1 MKIGPRPEN
10 AREWLAEKLDLA
22 PIPIADTQVAYTAA
36 RAIMAGTSLGIFDAI
51 ARGHTTPEAIAGAC
65 RTHPRATR
73 ALLDALVSIDYL
85 SFRGG
90 AYANRRHVTKWLLA
104 DAPRSIRAK
113 LVFQRVEWELLA
125 GLEGFVRTGES
136 LALHRMLGPEE
147 QALYQDGMRALASE
161 IAPAIAGRL
170 RLPRSPRRMVDVGG
184 SHGFHAVA
192 LCRKH
197 PTLEAEV
204 LELPGAVTAAAPLLA
219 KENMGDRVRHRE
231 GDALAGDLGRDLDL
245 VLVAQLVHHFTAKEN
260 AALAK
265 RAFRALRP
273 GGVLAIADLERAPSP
288 GAGGA
293 LGGTMDL
300 YFALTSRSGTW
311 SVPEMQQWQRDAGF
325 RVRRAVRFP
334 TLPGFVLQSGVKS
347 LSRA

>member
-10 AREWLAEKLDLA
+10 AREWIAEKLDLA
-22 PIPIADTQVAYTAA
+22 PIPIADTQIAYTAA
-36 RAIMAGTSLGIFDAI
+36 RAIMAGTSLGLFDAI
-51 ARGHTTPEAIAGAC
+51 AAGHVTPEAIAAAC

-73 ALLDALVSIDYL
+73 ALLDALVSVGYL
-85 SFRGG
+85 SFRAGS
-90 AYANRRHVTKWLLA
+90 YRNRHHVTKWLLA

-136 LALHRMLGPEE
+136 LALHRILGPED

-161 IAPAIAGRL
+161 IAPAIAERL
-170 RLPRSPRRMVDVGG
+170 VLPRAPRRMVDIGG

-197 PTLEAEV
+197 PTLEAEII
-204 LELPGAVTAAAPLLA
+204 ELPGAITAAAPLLA
-219 KENMGDRVRHRE
+219 RENMGDRVRHRA
-231 GDALAGDLGRDLDL
+231 GDALTGEIGREIDL

-260 AALAK
+260 AALVK

-273 GGVLAIADLERAPSP
+273 GGVLAIADLERAPAP

-293 LGGTMDL
+293 IGGTMDL

-311 SVPEMQQWQRDAGF
+311 SVPEMKEWQRDAGF
-325 RVRRAVRFP
+325 ELRRPVRFP
-334 TLPGFVLQSGVKS
+334 TLPGFVLQGGVKPA
-347 LSRA
+347 R